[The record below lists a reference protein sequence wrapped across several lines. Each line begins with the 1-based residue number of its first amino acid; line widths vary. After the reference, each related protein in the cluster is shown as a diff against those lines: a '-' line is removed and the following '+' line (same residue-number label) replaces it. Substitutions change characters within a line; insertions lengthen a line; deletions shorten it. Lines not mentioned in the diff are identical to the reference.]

1 MLTIITIVMVLDV
14 IDRFEGR
21 RVRIVYDQ
29 TYPAV
34 SLVFYH
40 ILPVFRNKRVIV
52 GVYSDT
58 TCRKLKEHYKFVSR
72 HAPDIAE
79 ILDRAYVIKIGRR
92 DSIPFGRLYHYIP
105 EDAIRREFER
115 LEIAAGKLRNDD
127 LLLTFGFYLMPSIYG
142 KWVLRRLIRLLDMLP
157 EEITMV
163 NLSPYGLFDY
173 STSRVIDR
181 FYDVVVRIVKEEEP
195 LDLGN
200 DIYVIGVEESVT
212 RDIRPGFERFRI
224 MPDGRLCKL

>member
-1 MLTIITIVMVLDV
+1 MLTIITIVMVLDI

-21 RVRIVYDQ
+21 RVRVVYDQ

-40 ILPVFRNKRVIV
+40 ILPVFSSKRVIV
-52 GVYSDT
+52 SVYSDT

-79 ILDRAYVIKIGRR
+79 TLDRAYVIKIGRK

-105 EDAIRREFER
+105 EDAIKKEFER

-142 KWVLRRLIRLLDMLP
+142 RWVLRRLIRLLDMLP

-224 MPDGRLCKL
+224 TSDGRLCKL